1 MTIQLLLFTEYL
13 SSVRLTNLIITP
25 TPNDGDITLIGYMRN
40 RDSCR
45 LSSLL
50 LFWSKHNR
58 QDSKPGV
65 PGLETHALSLKN
77 KGTAYCVVH
86 LAV

>member
-1 MTIQLLLFTEYL
+1 MTIQLLLFTEYV
-13 SSVRLTNLIITP
+13 SCVRLTNLIITP
-25 TPNDGDITLIGYMRN
+25 TPSDGITLNGYMRN

-45 LSSLL
+45 LSSLS
-50 LFWSKHNR
+50 LFWSKRNR

-65 PGLETHALSLKN
+65 PGLETPAFSLKN

-86 LAV
+86 LVV